1 MNLAFNNTALL
12 VLLMGSSTV
21 FAGNIASTTETRSA
35 VTESSTTQ
43 TEQKHIQW
51 GLSAAEYARYE
62 DLMEG
67 IRGSISP
74 DTISPLEV
82 LGIHAQNEAE
92 RKKYARMW
100 ADMMEQDTER
110 VLAFQR
116 AYDQAWRDK
125 GDKALIDIAQ
135 IQSQL
140 PVTPQQ
146 SSQPSISS
154 STKKMILATK
164 LSGCDSC
171 DKKIQQLL
179 TTMLVDRSIQLDVF
193 FSDSSDKE
201 NSVIRQWAMQ
211 NRIDAELLR
220 SRRIT
225 LNHGQS
231 LMKQYQLDEGQLP
244 ATFKV
249 DNTGGVNRVE

>member
-1 MNLAFNNTALL
+1 
-12 VLLMGSSTV
+12 MGSCTA
-21 FAGNIASTTETRSA
+21 FAANTTSTTETRSGI
-35 VTESSTTQ
+35 TESSTTQ
-43 TEQKHIQW
+43 TEQRHIQW
-51 GLSAAEYARYE
+51 GLTEAEYARYE
-62 DLMEG
+62 ELMKG
-67 IRGSISP
+67 VRGSISP

-146 SSQPSISS
+146 SSQPLGSS
-154 STKKMILATK
+154 SKKMILATK
-164 LSGCDSC
+164 LFDCDSC

-179 TTMLVDRSIQLDVF
+179 TTMLVDRSIQLDVY

-211 NRIDAELLR
+211 NRVDAELLR

-231 LMKQYQLDEGQLP
+231 LMRQYQLDEGQLP